1 MNIEFYLIDR
11 ESITCKPLFFHHM
24 ELLICFSISHPQIQ
38 AFNVQS
44 NKFASASDCATFFT
58 PAILMGLITS
68 LILLLVLAY
77 ALHMVVHLKHID
89 RYEEHKTTVYFPRMP
104 EAELPD
110 KNSV

>member
-1 MNIEFYLIDR
+1 MYVIF
-11 ESITCKPLFFHHM
+11 TLFT
-24 ELLICFSISHPQIQ
+24 LLEDLTFIFLFARQLQS
-38 AFNVQS
+38 FNVLS

-89 RYEEHKTTVYFPRMP
+89 TYEEHKTTVYFPRSS
-104 EAELPD
+104 ETAECTD
-110 KNSV
+110 ATGSTATEKNSL